1 MPKESTSKAK
11 EGLDEDKS
19 RRERLLIYLSIVAFI
34 IILAIISTFYVYTNP
49 IQQCKNVIIYSNK
62 VSCFSNLAYSTG
74 NASICSYL
82 SGSYAA
88 SCYQSVAYKLSNA
101 SICKYA
107 ISAYEPIGASCIE
120 YFVNKTGNISLC
132 NSLPYN
138 DKQTCAFFGALNSQ
152 NLSACELAG
161 PNMSLCFS
169 SVSLSRA
176 IYYKDIF
183 YCYNVSA
190 STNKTFIS
198 DIISYS
204 KAKPNSTIMGISFS
218 FIPAGYNITARDL
231 CILSVA
237 QELGNKSYCSMLN
250 YSIMQSACYQLV
262 SPVQPSSSET
272 NYTSLLQACSNAGS
286 FANTCRTLVLISE
299 AVSNKDVN
307 ICKTLNQTASW
318 QCFTTL
324 ARTYK
329 NISYCGYITN
339 ATVNNACILSAKY
352 NVTS

>member
-1 MPKESTSKAK
+1 MPKDGVGKAK
-11 EGLDEDKS
+11 EGSKEDKL
-19 RRERLLIYLSIVAFI
+19 RRERLIVYLSIVVFI
-34 IILAIISTFYVYTNP
+34 ILLAIISTFYVYVNP

-62 VSCFSNLAYSTG
+62 VACFSNLAYSTG

-82 SGSYAA
+82 NGSYAA

-101 SICKYA
+101 SICQYA
-107 ISAYEPIGASCIE
+107 VSSYEPIGASCIE

-132 NSLPYN
+132 NSLPQN
-138 DKQTCAFFGALNSQ
+138 DKQTCVFFGALNSQ
-152 NLSACELAG
+152 NSSACELAG

-176 IYYKDIF
+176 IYYRNIS

-190 STNKTFIS
+190 STNKTLLS
-198 DIISYS
+198 NIILYS
-204 KAKPNSTIMGISFS
+204 KVKPNSTILGIFS
-218 FIPAGYNITARDL
+218 SMLNYNITARSL
-231 CILSVA
+231 CMLSVA
-237 QELGNKSYCSMLN
+237 QELGNKSYCSMFN
-250 YSIMQSACYQLV
+250 NSIMQSACYQLV
-262 SPVQPSSSET
+262 SPVQPSSSEV
-272 NYTSLLQACSNAGS
+272 NYTSLLQSCSSAVG
-286 FANTCRTLVLISE
+286 FASTCRTLILISE
-299 AVSNKDVN
+299 AVSNKNVS

-329 NISYCGYITN
+329 NVSYCGYITN
-339 ATVNNACILSAKY
+339 ATINNACILSAAY

>member
-11 EGLDEDKS
+11 EGLDEDKL
-19 RRERLLIYLSIVAFI
+19 RRGKFLIYLSIVAFI

-161 PNMSLCFS
+161 PNMSLCSS

-198 DIISYS
+198 SIISHS
-204 KAKPNSTIMGISFS
+204 KAKLNSTIMGIGFS
-218 FIPAGYNITARDL
+218 SILDYNITARDL
-231 CILSVA
+231 CMLSVA
-237 QELGNKSYCSMLN
+237 QELGNKSYCSMFN
-250 YSIMQSACYQLV
+250 SSIIQSACYELV
-262 SPVQPSSSET
+262 SPVHPSSSEV
-272 NYTSLLQACSNAGS
+272 NYTSLLQACSSAGS
-286 FANTCRTLVLISE
+286 FTNTCRTLVLISE
-299 AVSNKDVN
+299 AVSNKN
-307 ICKTLNQTASW
+307 ISICKTLNQTASW

-329 NISYCGYITN
+329 DVSYCGYITN

-352 NVTS
+352 NATS

>member
-1 MPKESTSKAK
+1 MHKDGVGKAK
-11 EGLDEDKS
+11 EGLKKDELRK
-19 RRERLLIYLSIVAFI
+19 ERLLVYLSIVAFI
-34 IILAIISTFYVYTNP
+34 ILLAIISTFYVYVNP

-82 SGSYAA
+82 NGSYAA
-88 SCYQSVAYKLSNA
+88 SCYQSVAYKLSNV
-101 SICKYA
+101 SICQYA
-107 ISAYEPIGASCIE
+107 ISSYEPIGASCIE

-132 NSLPYN
+132 NSLPQN
-138 DKQTCAFFGALNSQ
+138 DKQTCVFFGALNSQ

-161 PNMSLCFS
+161 SNMSLCFS

-176 IYYKDIF
+176 IYYKNVS

-198 DIISYS
+198 NIISYS
-204 KAKPNSTIMGISFS
+204 KAKLNSTIMEISFS
-218 FIPAGYNITARDL
+218 SMLDYNITARDL

-237 QELGNKSYCSMLN
+237 QELGNKSYCSMFN
-250 YSIMQSACYQLV
+250 SSIMQSACYELV
-262 SPVQPSSSET
+262 SPVQPSSSEV
-272 NYTSLLQACSNAGS
+272 NYTSLLQACSGAGS
-286 FANTCRTLVLISE
+286 FTNTCRTLVLISE
-299 AVSNKDVN
+299 AVSNKNVS

-339 ATVNNACILSAKY
+339 ATANNACILSATY
-352 NVTS
+352 NITS

>member
-1 MPKESTSKAK
+1 MPKNVGKAK
-11 EGLDEDKS
+11 EVLDEDKS
-19 RRERLLIYLSIVAFI
+19 RSERLLIYLSIVGFI
-34 IILAIISTFYVYTNP
+34 IILAIISTFYVNTNP
-49 IQQCKNVIIYSNK
+49 IQRCKNVIIYSDK
-62 VSCFSNLAYSTG
+62 LSCFSNLAYSTG

-88 SCYQSVAYKLSNA
+88 SCYQSIAYKLGNA
-101 SICKYA
+101 SICEYA

-120 YFVNKTGNISLC
+120 YFVNETGNISLC

-138 DKQTCAFFGALNSQ
+138 DKKTCAFFGALNSQ

-161 PNMSLCFS
+161 SNMSLCFS

-176 IYYKDIF
+176 IYYKNVF

-198 DIISYS
+198 NIISYS
-204 KAKPNSTIMGISFS
+204 KAKLNSTIMGLSFS
-218 FIPAGYNITARDL
+218 SMLDYNITARDL

-237 QELGNKSYCSMLN
+237 QELGNKSYCSMFN
-250 YSIMQSACYQLV
+250 SSIMQSACYELV
-262 SPVQPSSSET
+262 SPVQPSSSEV
-272 NYTSLLQACSNAGS
+272 NYTSLLQACSSAGS
-286 FANTCRTLVLISE
+286 FTNTCRTLVLISE
-299 AVSNKDVN
+299 AVSNKNVS

-339 ATVNNACILSAKY
+339 ATVNNACILSATY
-352 NVTS
+352 NITS

>member
-1 MPKESTSKAK
+1 MHKKDAGKVKE
-11 EGLDEDKS
+11 ELNEDKS
-19 RRERLLIYLSIVAFI
+19 RRERFLIYLSIVAFI

-101 SICKYA
+101 SICQYA
-107 ISAYEPIGASCIE
+107 ISTYEPIGISCIE

-132 NSLPYN
+132 NTLPYE

-161 PNMSLCFS
+161 PNTSLCFS

-176 IYYKDIF
+176 IYYKDIS

-190 STNKTFIS
+190 SANKTFIGN
-198 DIISYS
+198 IISYS
-204 KAKPNSTIMGISFS
+204 KAKPNSTVLGIFS
-218 FIPAGYNITARDL
+218 SMLNYNITARDL

-237 QELGNKSYCSMLN
+237 QELGNKSYCSMFN
-250 YSIMQSACYQLV
+250 SSIMQATCSELV
-262 SPVQPSSSET
+262 SPVQSSNEV
-272 NYTSLLQACSNAGS
+272 NYTSLLQACSSAGN
-286 FANTCRTLVLISE
+286 FAETCRTLVLISE
-299 AVSNKDVN
+299 AVSNKN
-307 ICKTLNQTASW
+307 ISICKALNQTASW

-339 ATVNNACILSAKY
+339 ATVNNACILSATY
-352 NVTS
+352 NLTS

>member
-1 MPKESTSKAK
+1 MHKKDAGKVKKEN
-11 EGLDEDKS
+11 EDQS
-19 RRERLLIYLSIVAFI
+19 RRERFLIYLSIVAFI

-101 SICKYA
+101 SICQYA
-107 ISAYEPIGASCIE
+107 ISTYEPIGISCIE

-132 NSLPYN
+132 NPLPYE

-161 PNMSLCFS
+161 PNTSLCFS

-176 IYYKDIF
+176 IYYKDIS

-190 STNKTFIS
+190 SANKTFIGN
-198 DIISYS
+198 IISYS
-204 KAKPNSTIMGISFS
+204 KAKPNSTVLGIFS
-218 FIPAGYNITARDL
+218 SMLNYNITARDL

-237 QELGNKSYCSMLN
+237 QELGNKSYCSMFN
-250 YSIMQSACYQLV
+250 SSIMQATCSELV
-262 SPVQPSSSET
+262 SPVQSSKEV
-272 NYTSLLQACSNAGS
+272 NYTSLLQACASAGN
-286 FANTCRTLVLISE
+286 FADTCRTLVLISE
-299 AVSNKDVN
+299 AVSNKN
-307 ICKTLNQTASW
+307 ISICKALNQTASW

-339 ATVNNACILSAKY
+339 ATVNNACILSATY
-352 NVTS
+352 NLTS